1 MSERQQINRLANR
14 ALENLYGGWLAL
26 AEGQLMTIIDLTG
39 GLDPDTAD
47 ARAALRVRLGDVS
60 WSAVY
65 AALNDDEVRR
75 AASRPPGAEAVE

>member
-1 MSERQQINRLANR
+1 MPRDSADVNRWANR

-26 AEGQLMTIIDLTG
+26 TEHQLMLIIEATG

-47 ARAALRVRLGDVS
+47 AREALRVRLGDVS

-65 AALNDDEVRR
+65 AALNTEARR
-75 AASRPPGAEAVE
+75 ASSSEAELGAT

>member
-26 AEGQLMTIIDLTG
+26 TEAQLMTIIDLTG
-39 GLDPDTAD
+39 GSDPEMID
-47 ARAALRVRLGDVS
+47 ARDALRVRLGDVS

-65 AALNDDEVRR
+65 VALD
-75 AASRPPGAEAVE
+75 AGQGAERGEAT